1 MAVVLI
7 CSNRSLDRDLQ
18 GTVLFRSGV
27 ERELVRSAAD
37 VQTRLAAG
45 GIALVCLHRQTVGI
59 EALIKTLR
67 KSPTLKRISIVVF
80 SEDDFDPSEIEVLEA
95 GANAI
100 LRLPPADDFD
110 DRVGNLIQVP
120 ARRDVRLPVRLQVA
134 ASSGFGATV
143 PVLAQNLSLTGALL
157 ESNHPLNMGDE
168 VSLALR
174 FEESGEF
181 FAATAHITR
190 TAGPNR
196 YGARFTSITK
206 GEEALKKFLASTS
219 LA

>member
-7 CSNRSLDRDLQ
+7 CSNRSLDGDLQ
-18 GTVLFRSGV
+18 DTVLFRSGI
-27 ERELVRSAAD
+27 ERIQVRSVAE
-37 VQTRLAAG
+37 VQARLAG
-45 GIALVCLHRQTVGI
+45 GPVALLCVHRNVSGI

-67 KSPTLKRISIVVF
+67 RSPLKRISIVVL
-80 SEDDFDPSEIEVLEA
+80 SEDDFDPSEIELLEV

-110 DRVGNLIQVP
+110 KRVGRLIEVP
-120 ARRDVRLPVRLQVA
+120 SRRDVRLPVRLQVVA
-134 ASSGFGATV
+134 TSGFGSTV
-143 PVLAQNLSLTGALL
+143 PVLAQNLSATGILL
-157 ESNHPLNMGDE
+157 ESNHGLNMGDE
-168 VSLALR
+168 VSLSLR
-174 FEESGEF
+174 FEESGELF
-181 FAATAHITR
+181 SATAHITR

-206 GEEALKKFLASTS
+206 GEEALKTFLASSS

>member
-7 CSNRSLDRDLQ
+7 CSTRSLDRELQ

-27 ERELVRSAAD
+27 DRELVRSAAE
-37 VQTRLAAG
+37 VQSRLNSG
-45 GIALVCLHRQTVGI
+45 RISLLCIHRQVTGI
-59 EALIKTLR
+59 ENLIRTLR

-80 SEDDFDPSEIEVLEA
+80 SEDDFDPSEVEVLEA

-100 LRLPPADDFD
+100 LRLPPGDDFD
-110 DRVGNLIQVP
+110 DRVGKLMEVP
-120 ARRDVRLPVRLQVA
+120 SRRDVRIPVRLQVA
-134 ASSGFGATV
+134 ATSGFGATV
-143 PVLAQNLSLTGALL
+143 PVLALNLSSTGILV

-168 VSLALR
+168 VSVAFR
-174 FEESGEF
+174 FEESGEIF
-181 FAATAHITR
+181 SATAHITR

-196 YGARFTSITK
+196 YGATFETIAR
-206 GEEALKKFLASTS
+206 GETALKTFLAGTS

>member
-7 CSNRSLDRDLQ
+7 CSTRSLDRELQ

-27 ERELVRSAAD
+27 ERESVRTAGEA
-37 VQTRLAAG
+37 QTRLNAG
-45 GIALVCLHRQTVGI
+45 QVSLLCIHRQVTSI
-59 EALIKTLR
+59 ESLIRNLR

-80 SEDDFDPSEIEVLEA
+80 SEDDFDPSEVEVLEA

-100 LRLPPADDFD
+100 LRLPPGDDFN
-110 DRVGNLIQVP
+110 DRVGRLMEVP
-120 ARRDVRLPVRLQVA
+120 SRRDVRIPVRLQVA

-143 PVLAQNLSLTGALL
+143 PVLALNLSSTGILL

-168 VSLALR
+168 VNVAFR
-174 FEESGEF
+174 FEESGEIF
-181 FAATAHITR
+181 SANAHVTR

-196 YGARFTSITK
+196 YGATFETVSR
-206 GEEALKKFLASTS
+206 GEQALRVFLAGTS
-219 LA
+219 VA

>member
-7 CSNRSLDRDLQ
+7 CSNRSLDRELQ

-27 ERELVRSAAD
+27 ERETVRTAAE

-45 GIALVCLHRQTVGI
+45 RFILVCLHRQVAGI
-59 EALIKTLR
+59 ENLIRTLR

-80 SEDDFDPSEIEVLEA
+80 SEDDFDPSEVEVLEA

-100 LRLPPADDFD
+100 LRLPPGDDFN
-110 DRVGNLIQVP
+110 DRLGRLMEVP
-120 ARRDVRLPVRLQVA
+120 SRRDVRLPVRLQVS

-143 PVLAQNLSLTGALL
+143 PVLALNLSSTGILL

-168 VSLALR
+168 VSVAFR
-174 FEESGEF
+174 FEDSGEIF
-181 FAATAHITR
+181 SATAHVTR

-196 YGARFTSITK
+196 YGATFETINR
-206 GEEALKKFLASTS
+206 GEQALKTFLAGTS

>member
-7 CSNRSLDRDLQ
+7 CTSRSLDRDLQ
-18 GTVLFRSGV
+18 GTVLFRSHIEREVVRSTSEV
-27 ERELVRSAAD
+27 ER
-37 VQTRLAAG
+37 RLAQG
-45 GIALVCLHRQTVGI
+45 KVALLCIHRETPGI
-59 EALIKTLR
+59 EVLIRNLR

-100 LRLPPADDFD
+100 LRLPPGDDFNE
-110 DRVGNLIQVP
+110 RVGRLIEVP
-120 ARRDVRLPVRLQVA
+120 SRRDVRLPVRLQVA

-143 PVLAQNLSLTGALL
+143 PVLAQNLSATGLL
-157 ESNHPLNMGDE
+157 IESNHPLNMGDE

-174 FEESGEF
+174 FEDSGEI

-190 TAGPNR
+190 TAGPNK
-196 YGARFTSITK
+196 YGAQFTHITR
-206 GEEALKKFLASTS
+206 GEEALKNFLASTS